1 VLSFQGLELGF
12 TAVANVLV
20 AEISGVVADL
30 DAHDVQL
37 VVHEKSVLGIALE
50 IFDFNFGM
58 QVV

>member
-1 VLSFQGLELGF
+1 MLSFQGLELGF

-50 IFDFNFGM
+50 IRL
-58 QVV
+58 